1 MCAELGIDY
10 QNLEA
15 YHKNH
20 INKCMAVAFVGYA
33 FEDNMENGG
42 EAFKLEFLRAQSHKV
57 VEKEIREGIR
67 KEDGRMGFKGNK
79 VLFSRDDTR
88 MVDCAVTGSTM
99 GTADDPKFPL
109 KAVFE
114 KCIFPEIAKLVTPGG
129 RHEGH
134 RVVIQGDNAGPHQD
148 ATFLNFVTN
157 HCRLKGWEWC
167 PQAPQ
172 MPHMNVLDLAVFPAM
187 SKRHTTMCRSQHG
200 LRVLKPDE
208 IWDAAVE
215 VWKNLPCHKI
225 AQSFVQ
231 ANRIAKTVIKN
242 GGDNKFMGNGGSISG
257 GVRED
262 FKRTEFGV
270 ARKDGKLLNAPN

>member
-1 MCAELGIDY
+1 
-10 QNLEA
+10 
-15 YHKNH
+15 
-20 INKCMAVAFVGYA
+20 
-33 FEDNMENGG
+33 
-42 EAFKLEFLRAQSHKV
+42 
-57 VEKEIREGIR
+57 
-67 KEDGRMGFKGNK
+67 
-79 VLFSRDDTR
+79 
-88 MVDCAVTGSTM
+88 M

-114 KCIFPEIAKLVTPGG
+114 KCIFPKLEKLVGPGG

-148 ATFLNFVTN
+148 STFLNYVTS
-157 HCRLKGWEWC
+157 HCTQKGWLWC

-208 IWDAAVE
+208 IWAAAEE
-215 VWKNLPCHKI
+215 VWSNLPCHKI
-225 AQSFVQ
+225 AQAFVQ
-231 ANRIAKTVIKN
+231 ANRIAKKVIKN

-257 GVRED
+257 EVRKD
-262 FKRTEFGV
+262 FKTTEFGI
-270 ARKDGKLLNAPN
+270 ARKDGKLLIAPS